1 MRPPA
6 NRWLRPLGIAAAA
19 ALALPLATLGT
30 PSAHADDGLGDFTFV
45 DCQAP
50 DGGAGTIDAPIND
63 LGTVNDT
70 VFEAGDHIL
79 FVAGTSCDGTLRPQG
94 SGEAGAPIV
103 VDTFGEGGQAR
114 INGGG
119 RDAAV
124 QLSSQEHRESRHPD
138 ISNADPEESD
148 HCGHERRGGVIAP
161 EDYGQ
166 GDDYRLEGLDI
177 RGVYGE
183 GKKDPAGSGG
193 IQLEVY
199 ASD

>member
-63 LGTVNDT
+63 LETINDT
-70 VFEAGDHIL
+70 VFEAGEHIL
-79 FVAGTSCDGTLRPQG
+79 FVAGTSCDGTLRPRG

-103 VDTFGEGGQAR
+103 VDTCGEGEKAK
-114 INGGG
+114 
-119 RDAAV
+119 
-124 QLSSQEHRESRHPD
+124 
-138 ISNADPEESD
+138 
-148 HCGHERRGGVIAP
+148 
-161 EDYGQ
+161 
-166 GDDYRLEGLDI
+166 I
-177 RGVYGE
+177 RGHGTCTAV
-183 GKKDPAGSGG
+183 
-193 IQLEVY
+193 
-199 ASD
+199 